1 MQKKNSSDK
10 ATLQGPSKVQGPSKD
25 LVLGSAEVQP
35 TSKPTPAASA
45 SAPAASPAA
54 KRSPYA
60 VYVGWIGLGLFAFS
74 QFVLAFAQGIRTYS
88 DTWISSWTTRQYS
101 ILGELQYTTI
111 YFGLVMLFVIGAYV
125 RSYVYHCLGIRAARK
140 AHQGAF
146 QALLR
151 APMAY
156 FITTPV
162 GNLLAFF
169 SKDLEA
175 LDDVLVDNACMFFT
189 YFWILMSNLIVVS
202 YNFPFFPPIVAF
214 FIAVFIYVF
223 RRYCFACTRIKVA
236 VGRAADEVV
245 AHTSETL
252 SGLAVV
258 RAFGAQE
265 RFQEGNMAM
274 QDKSC
279 AASLA
284 QIWLQLWL
292 AFRLDLVGVL
302 LVLAT
307 TLLAILNDG
316 PEVSSAKAGLAM
328 SNSFQILLFF
338 SVMTQTLGEIHA
350 GTGGIDRAED
360 IASVPPER
368 DGMDEPPSPEE
379 RGLPATW
386 PNRGEVKFSGVV
398 MPYLPGAPPVLR
410 GVDFALRSGE
420 KVGVVGRT
428 GAGKSSLIIALY
440 RLVEASAGTIHIDGV
455 DLARLSLGAL
465 RRRIVIIPQEP
476 VMFSGTLRSN
486 LDPFGLRTDAEL
498 VAALEACLLGPTL
511 KGLRQGLDSPVE
523 FAGVNF
529 SLGQQQLVCLAR
541 AMLCPSKLLL
551 LDEATAALDSET
563 DAAVQ
568 QVPTSPLHLGF
579 KPDRPHHH
587 YDLSPAISASSCK
600 PLDPPL
606 TRLPD
611 PPRVFNVLTTP
622 LSAGAAAPLCGSD
635 HHDHRAPPRHHHRLR
650 QNPRAGRGPGHRV
663 RPARHAARRR
673 GLRLL
678 RPLQAH
684 RPCPVPR
691 PQGSRRRR
699 RLWWADRDDRRFGL
713 VRGILCAC
721 VKPCIPRPPGLIP
734 LPFPISSSPAARTPS
749 CRGDGV
755 IP

>member
-1 MQKKNSSDK
+1 MAPLLLSRYHFDSIKEYFPLAADLTESVQKKESADSSAANVK
-10 ATLQGPSKVQGPSKD
+10 PSGPVPGPAKD
-25 LVLGSAEVQP
+25 LVLGTQEADP
-35 TSKPTPAASA
+35 KAALTPTPAAA
-45 SAPAASPAA
+45 KAASSTA
-54 KRSPYA
+54 KRSPYM
-60 VYVGWIGLGLFAFS
+60 VYLGWIGVGLFAFS
-74 QFVLAFAQGIRTYS
+74 HFVFAFAQGIRTYS
-88 DTWISSWTTRQYS
+88 DTWISTWTTRQYS
-101 ILGELQYTTI
+101 LLGELQYTTI
-111 YFGLVMLFVIGAYV
+111 YFGLVMFFVIGAYL
-125 RSYVYHCLGIRAARK
+125 RSYMYHCLGILSARK
-140 AHQGAF
+140 AHDGAL

-151 APMAY
+151 APMSY
-156 FITTPV
+156 FIITPV

-169 SKDLEA
+169 SKDLDT

-202 YNFPFFPPIVAF
+202 YNFPYFAAIVAF
-214 FIAVFIYVF
+214 FIVVFVYVF
-223 RRYCFACTRIKVA
+223 RSYCFACSRIKVV
-236 VGRAADEVV
+236 VGRTADDVV

-258 RAFGAQE
+258 RAFGAQV

-302 LVLAT
+302 LVLAN
-307 TLLAILNDG
+307 TLLAILNEDG
-316 PEVSSAKAGLAM
+316 GVSSARAGLAM

-360 IASVPPER
+360 ISSVAPER
-368 DGMDEPPSPEE
+368 DGMGEPPSQEE
-379 RGLPATW
+379 RGLPKAW
-386 PNRGEVKFSGVV
+386 PDRGEVRFSGIV

-455 DLARLSLGAL
+455 DVSRLSLGAL
-465 RRRIVIIPQEP
+465 RRRIAIIPQEP
-476 VMFSGTLRSN
+476 VMFSGTFRSN
-486 LDPFGLRTDAEL
+486 LDPFGLRSDADL

-511 KGLRQGLDSPVE
+511 RGLSKGLDTLVE
-523 FAGVNF
+523 FAGSNF

-568 QVPTSPLHLGF
+568 QAITPLLASDPLSFSRPPFSRCTSYLPPCSH
-579 KPDRPHHH
+579 
-587 YDLSPAISASSCK
+587 PASVS
-600 PLDPPL
+600 
-606 TRLPD
+606 
-611 PPRVFNVLTTP
+611 
-622 LSAGAAAPLCGSD
+622 LSAGAPPPLRGPD
-635 HHDHRAPPRHHHRLR
+635 DPDHRAPPRYHHRLR
-650 QNPRAGRGPGHRV
+650 QDPRSRCGPGH
-663 RPARHAARRR
+663 
-673 GLRLL
+673 
-678 RPLQAH
+678 
-684 RPCPVPR
+684 
-691 PQGSRRRR
+691 
-699 RLWWADRDDRRFGL
+699 
-713 VRGILCAC
+713 
-721 VKPCIPRPPGLIP
+721 
-734 LPFPISSSPAARTPS
+734 
-749 CRGDGV
+749 
-755 IP
+755 